1 MSFAPMTLSRTDAI
15 PPTQKKRVLL
25 VDSSRA
31 QRDLRSETMRR
42 LGVEV
47 DCAADISEAR
57 CWWRPQMY
65 DLVLLHVPGSA
76 TAVEKFCDD
85 MRSATPI
92 QSLMFLVG
100 RPAYLSSSPQS
111 EQPPVGEDEI
121 QETFT
126 KTTRAVDGVEE
137 GSPRFGILEACR
149 RISAIRSVC
158 DARTRALRDRPE
170 PRRDSEIRSREVV
183 DAEIVEP
190 IADAETVEFLRE
202 EVQ

>member
-15 PPTQKKRVLL
+15 PPTKKKRVLL

-65 DLVLLHVPGSA
+65 DLVLLHVGSA

-111 EQPPVGEDEI
+111 EQPPVGEDEL

>member
-1 MSFAPMTLSRTDAI
+1 MSNAPTMFPRTDAI
-15 PPTQKKRVLL
+15 SPTKKKRVLL

-57 CWWRPQMY
+57 CWWRPQLY
-65 DLVLLHVPGSA
+65 DLVLLHVQGSA
-76 TAVEKFCDD
+76 TAVERFCAD

-92 QSLMFLVG
+92 QSLRFLVG

-121 QETFT
+121 QETLT
-126 KTTRAVDGVEE
+126 KATRAVDNVEE
-137 GSPRFGILEACR
+137 GSPCFGILEACR

-170 PRRDSEIRSREVV
+170 PRRDSEIRSREVF
-183 DAEIVEP
+183 DAEIVES

>member
-1 MSFAPMTLSRTDAI
+1 MSVAPMTFPRTDAI
-15 PPTQKKRVLL
+15 AAAKKKRVLL

-57 CWWRPQMY
+57 CWWRPQLY
-65 DLVLLHVPGSA
+65 DLVLLHVQGSA

-85 MRSATPI
+85 IRSATPA

-100 RPAYLSSSPQS
+100 RPVYLSSSPQS
-111 EQPPVGEDEI
+111 EQPRVGEE
-121 QETFT
+121 ETQQTST
-126 KTTRAVDGVEE
+126 KITRVCDNVEK
-137 GSPRFGILEACR
+137 GPPRFGILEACR

-170 PRRDSEIRSREVV
+170 PRRDSEIHSREVF
-183 DAEIVEP
+183 
-190 IADAETVEFLRE
+190 DAETGESIRE
-202 EVQ
+202 EMQ

>member
-1 MSFAPMTLSRTDAI
+1 MSVAPTTFPRIDAI
-15 PPTQKKRVLL
+15 PVTKKKRVLL

-57 CWWRPQMY
+57 CWWRPQLY
-65 DLVLLHVPGSA
+65 DLVLLHVDASA
-76 TAVEKFCDD
+76 SAVEKFCDD

-111 EQPPVGEDEI
+111 EQPPIGEDEI
-121 QETFT
+121 QETST
-126 KTTRAVDGVEE
+126 KPMRAAHSVEQ
-137 GSPRFGILEACR
+137 GPPRFGILEACR

-170 PRRDSEIRSREVV
+170 PRRDLEIRSREVF
-183 DAEIVEP
+183 DAG
-190 IADAETVEFLRE
+190 TVESIRDAGTIESIRE
-202 EVQ
+202 ELQ

>member
-1 MSFAPMTLSRTDAI
+1 MSVAPTTFSRTDEI
-15 PPTQKKRVLL
+15 PPTKKKRVLL

-47 DCAADISEAR
+47 DCAADITEAR
-57 CWWRPQMY
+57 CWWRPQLY
-65 DLVLLHVPGSA
+65 DLVLLHVQGSA
-76 TAVEKFCDD
+76 PAIEKFCDD

-100 RPAYLSSSPQS
+100 RPAYLSSSPQA
-111 EQPPVGEDEI
+111 EQPPIVGDKM
-121 QETFT
+121 QDTSAKT
-126 KTTRAVDGVEE
+126 KRASDNVEE
-137 GSPRFGILEACR
+137 GPPRFGILEACR

-170 PRRDSEIRSREVV
+170 PRRDSEVRSREVFE
-183 DAEIVEP
+183 AK
-190 IADAETVEFLRE
+190 TVEFLRQ
-202 EVQ
+202 EVE

>member
-1 MSFAPMTLSRTDAI
+1 MSFAPTTFSRTDAI
-15 PPTQKKRVLL
+15 PPTKKKRVLL

-85 MRSATPI
+85 MRSATPP
-92 QSLMFLVG
+92 QSLMFLLG
-100 RPAYLSSSPQS
+100 RPAYLSSSPQPG
-111 EQPPVGEDEI
+111 QPAIGEDEMR
-121 QETFT
+121 ETST
-126 KTTRAVDGVEE
+126 KATRAADNVE
-137 GSPRFGILEACR
+137 GAPRFGILEACR

-170 PRRDSEIRSREVV
+170 PRRDSEIRSREVF
-183 DAEIVEP
+183 DAEIVES